1 MNDPAGSYEE
11 RRAPNGLYYRVTGRG
26 APLLL
31 LHGLMASG
39 LMFDPLVDL
48 LCDDFRLVIPDL
60 RGHGQSGG
68 MGGPYDVAA
77 MASDLDAVIAEEG
90 RARVNVLGYSHGGA
104 VAQELAR
111 VSPQAVAK
119 LFLVCTY
126 ACNVATLREYL
137 EGLALL
143 SLLSVV
149 SPRAVAGVML
159 WFGRS
164 SMPGMTQEKT
174 AWMSEIIGANDRK
187 KMRAAA
193 KGLLTFDSRP
203 WLKDISVPTL
213 VVAGAEDAGVPAHH
227 FKALMFG
234 ISGALGT
241 VVQGAGHTLLWTHTQ
256 KLADLIRAHAAGPN
270 SCP

>member
-1 MNDPAGSYEE
+1 MNDATGSFEE
-11 RRAPNGLYYRVTGRG
+11 RRAPNGLYYRVAGRG

-39 LMFDPLVDL
+39 VMFDPLVEL
-48 LCDDFRLVIPDL
+48 LHDDFRLLIPDL
-60 RGHGQSGG
+60 RGHGRSGG

-77 MASDLDAVIAEEG
+77 MATDLDAVMADAG
-90 RARVNVLGYSHGGA
+90 VARANVLGYSHGGA

-111 VSPQAVAK
+111 AKPQAVAK

-137 EGLALL
+137 EGLALV
-143 SLLSVV
+143 SLLSVA

-159 WFGRS
+159 RLGRS
-164 SMPGMTQEKT
+164 SMPGMTAEKIV
-174 AWMSEIIGANDRK
+174 WMVGIIGANDRK

-203 WLKDISVPTL
+203 WLKNISVPTL
-213 VVAGAEDAGVPAHH
+213 VVAGAQDAGVPAHH
-227 FKALMFG
+227 FDTLVSG
-234 ISGALGT
+234 IPGAQGT
-241 VVQGAGHTLLWTHTQ
+241 VVQGAGHTLLWTHTEE
-256 KLADLIRAHAAGPN
+256 LAGLIREHAIRG
-270 SCP
+270 